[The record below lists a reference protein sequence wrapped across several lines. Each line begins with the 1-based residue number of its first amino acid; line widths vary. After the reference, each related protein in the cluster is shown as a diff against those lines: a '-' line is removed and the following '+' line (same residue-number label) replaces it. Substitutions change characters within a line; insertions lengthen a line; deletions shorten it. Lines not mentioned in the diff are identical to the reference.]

1 MAERDSR
8 CQALTGLL
16 QSETV
21 NKTLTEALQTA
32 LHLRHT
38 SSLKK
43 VCAAFCRSSLWS
55 RGQATATASGRPGPK
70 TQTSQLLQVRIV
82 DEVYRRRVA
91 AREAVTQQLSSA
103 GMQQAL
109 QKVFPYPCQRRFT
122 AITMLPESWLAGWMP
137 GLGRPLT
144 ARSATVLALAAAAS
158 AAGAVAA
165 VAAVTWLRGRSRQRL
180 Q

>member
-1 MAERDSR
+1 M
-8 CQALTGLL
+8 
-16 QSETV
+16 
-21 NKTLTEALQTA
+21 
-32 LHLRHT
+32 
-38 SSLKK
+38 
-43 VCAAFCRSSLWS
+43 
-55 RGQATATASGRPGPK
+55 
-70 TQTSQLLQVRIV
+70 LQVRNV

-91 AREAVTQQLSSA
+91 AREAVTQQLSAA

-122 AITMLPESWLAGWMP
+122 AITMLPESWLAGWVP

-165 VAAVTWLRGRSRQRL
+165 VSWVRGRSRQRL
-180 Q
+180 R